1 MPIKIEFSLHSLL
14 KIDILNPHG
23 FDISK
28 EMVEDI
34 IRFPD
39 KVEEGYKGRLVAQK
53 GIDDMHV
60 ISVVYNVKPDELRVV
75 TVYPGRRSRYEKDSV

>member
-1 MPIKIEFSLHSLL
+1 MSKKIEFSLHSLL
-14 KIDILNPHG
+14 KIEILKAHG

-39 KVEEGYKGRLVAQK
+39 KIEEGYKEDWLPKEV
-53 GIDDMHV
+53 
-60 ISVVYNVKPDELRVV
+60 
-75 TVYPGRRSRYEKDSV
+75 